1 MFTLRKK
8 ALLVHY
14 FTAIGAILA
23 ILAMLSAVN
32 ERWDL
37 MFLYLTL
44 AFIVDGFDGP
54 LARHY
59 NVKENAP
66 EYDGVL
72 LDLIIDYLTYVFI
85 PAYALFVSGLLN
97 GWSGWV
103 CIIVIAFCSALYFS
117 DTRMKTLDNSFAGF
131 PGCWNMLV
139 LVLLATKPN
148 WQIILVIVVLLAISM
163 FTNLKFIHPVR
174 TERWRK
180 ISLPISILWTLLA
193 GICAWQNFEIN
204 TLVKIALISSSLY
217 LLMAGIIQQLFPQKI
232 SP

>member
-1 MFTLRKK
+1 MVNLRQK

-14 FTAIGAILA
+14 FTATGAILA

-44 AFIVDGFDGP
+44 AFIVDGIDGP
-54 LARHY
+54 LARYY
-59 NVKENAP
+59 NVKTNAP
-66 EYDGVL
+66 EYDGIL

-103 CIIVIAFCSALYFS
+103 CIIVIAFCSALYFA
-117 DTRMKTLDNSFAGF
+117 DTRMKTVDNSFAGF

-139 LVLLATKPN
+139 LVLLATKPS
-148 WQIILVIVVLLAISM
+148 WQFILVIVILLAVSM
-163 FTNLKFIHPVR
+163 FTNLKFIHPIR
-174 TERWRK
+174 TARWRK
-180 ISLPISILWTLLA
+180 VSLPVSVLWTLLA
-193 GICAWQNFEIN
+193 GISAWQDFETILIVRAL
-204 TLVKIALISSSLY
+204 LVISSLY
-217 LLMAGIIQQLFPQKI
+217 LLSAGIIQQLLPQTRV
-232 SP
+232 